1 MGPLSQEILDGIL
14 QKKSVKTNSLNT
26 TFWGVP
32 DEVVG
37 ELDSLHLGDGCRS
50 FLELLRQLV
59 GPTDH
64 QVSHRQTALKLKY
77 QREYV

>member
-1 MGPLSQEILDGIL
+1 MCPRETGWNTSEKQRQNKLI
-14 QKKSVKTNSLNT
+14 KNT

-77 QREYV
+77 QRYCV